1 MNADQWLDIV
11 NFGLVVLIW
20 LVQLIIYPSLA
31 HVSAAEFDDWHRRY
45 TRLIAII
52 VGPLMTAQAVLAARD
67 VLLVPDAGGLLV
79 LAAITLVWLSSL
91 LFSVPCHRTLRRNG
105 KDRTVIGRLVR
116 TNWIR
121 TILWTVVFLL
131 GLGR

>member
-1 MNADQWLDIV
+1 MNPDQWLDIV

-31 HVSAAEFDDWHRRY
+31 HVALPEFASWHARY
-45 TRLIAII
+45 MKLISII
-52 VGPLMTAQAVLAARD
+52 VGPMMAAQMALAARALMLQPD
-67 VLLVPDAGGLLV
+67 GVILLIVAGIV
-79 LAAITLVWLSSL
+79 IAWASSL
-91 LFSVPCHRTLRRNG
+91 LLSVPCHRTLRQKG
-105 KDRTVIGRLVR
+105 KDLAVIERLVR

-121 TILWTVVFLL
+121 TLLWSGIFLL